1 MQSLI
6 VLRLMTMLP
15 TIKAGER
22 AIVAGRTGSGKS
34 SLARWLLVRS
44 VGHWV
49 IINPKH
55 TKAFDSLP
63 DSNIV
68 EKMES
73 AAIAKSMQDYRF
85 TIINP
90 PSNQATPEHLDALIS
105 WLHDNYKNIG
115 LVVDELYAIHSN
127 GRAGQG
133 LIGWLTRGRELKQ
146 SFLGLAQ
153 RPSWLS
159 KFLFSEAEYICSMSL
174 SMDDDRKR
182 MYEMTGRLEFRD
194 KLPPYYWLWYDV
206 SEDELRKMGRVPLV

>member
-1 MQSLI
+1 MAQTSFPLI
-6 VLRLMTMLP
+6 EP
-15 TIKAGER
+15 GER

-44 VGHWV
+44 PGHWV

-68 EKMES
+68 NKLDAKEIEES
-73 AAIAKSMQDYRF
+73 LTNYRF

-90 PSNQATPEHLDALIS
+90 PGPQATPEHLDALIG
-105 WLHDNYKNIG
+105 WLHDGYKNIG
-115 LVVDELYAIHSN
+115 LVIDELYAVHSN

-133 LIGWLTRGRELKQ
+133 LVGWLTRGRELKQ

-159 KFLFSEAEYICSMSL
+159 KFLFSEAEYVCSMSL
-174 SMDDDRKR
+174 SMEDDRKR
-182 MYEMTGRLEFRD
+182 MYDMTGREEFRD

-206 SEDELRKMGRVPLV
+206 SADELRKLGKVPLV

>member
-1 MQSLI
+1 
-6 VLRLMTMLP
+6 MTLP
-15 TIKAGER
+15 RIKAGER

-49 IINPKH
+49 ILNPKH
-55 TKAFDSLP
+55 TKAFNSLP
-63 DSNIV
+63 DSNV
-68 EKMES
+68 VYEMTAK
-73 AAIAKSMQDYRF
+73 AIEQSMRDHRF

-90 PSNQATPEHLDALIS
+90 PSDQCAPETLDLLID
-105 WLHDNYKNIG
+105 WLHSNYKNVG
-115 LVVDELYAIHSN
+115 LCVDELYAIHSN

-133 LIGWLTRGRELKQ
+133 LVGWLTRGRELKQ

-159 KFLFSEAEYICSMSL
+159 KFLFSEAEYVCSMSL
-174 SMDDDRKR
+174 SMEDDRKR
-182 MYEMTGRLEFRD
+182 MYDMTGRDEFRD

-206 SEDELRKMGRVPLV
+206 SSDELRKLGKVPLV